1 MDEDIRGCQNQLS
14 MENCTTKQYLETLQ
28 TQCGCIPFN
37 IKILKKVSQSKQLI
51 FYYLIKLI
59 YSLQDLPSCTTEIQH
74 ECLQKIS
81 LDTYNCKKSCN
92 GLLITSF
99 SKTEFDK
106 NLERHIP
113 KALNAYRKY
122 KKMFQY
128 NPIMEGMKHLINIVI
143 ISTFPLFYMQN
154 MCGKT
159 S

>member
-1 MDEDIRGCQNQLS
+1 MYHKQTAHTLFFKNWFMYSFQN
-14 MENCTTKQYLETLQ
+14 
-28 TQCGCIPFN
+28 
-37 IKILKKVSQSKQLI
+37 
-51 FYYLIKLI
+51 
-59 YSLQDLPSCTTEIQH
+59 LPSCTTQSQQ
-74 ECLQKIS
+74 ECHQKIS

-106 NLERHIP
+106 SLERHIP

-128 NPIMEGMKHLINIVI
+128 NPIMEGIKHLKVFI
-143 ISTFPLFYMQN
+143 ISTFPFFCFQN

-159 S
+159 NWDMWGSTLTPQHLTELLRTEQQSLWTCCQQ

>member
-1 MDEDIRGCQNQLS
+1 MSKSAIYGKLYNKTVFGNSPNS
-14 MENCTTKQYLETLQ
+14 MWMHTFQHKNSEKGIT
-28 TQCGCIPFN
+28 
-37 IKILKKVSQSKQLI
+37 SKQLI

-81 LDTYNCKKSCN
+81 VDTYNCKKSCN

-128 NPIMEGMKHLINIVI
+128 NPIMEGMKHLINIFI
-143 ISTFPLFYMQN
+143 ISTFPLFYMQS

>member
-1 MDEDIRGCQNQLS
+1 MSKSAIYGKLYNKTVFGNSPNS
-14 MENCTTKQYLETLQ
+14 MWMHTFQHKNSEKGIT
-28 TQCGCIPFN
+28 
-37 IKILKKVSQSKQLI
+37 SKQLI
-51 FYYLIKLI
+51 FYYFIKLI
-59 YSLQDLPSCTTEIQH
+59 YQDLPSCTTEIQH

-99 SKTEFDK
+99 SKTEFVK

-143 ISTFPLFYMQN
+143 ISTFPLFYFRI
-154 MCGKT
+154 CVGKQVEICEDPL
-159 S
+159 

>member
-1 MDEDIRGCQNQLS
+1 MSKSAIYGKLYNKTVFGNSPNS
-14 MENCTTKQYLETLQ
+14 MWMHTFQHKNSEKGIT
-28 TQCGCIPFN
+28 
-37 IKILKKVSQSKQLI
+37 SKQLI
-51 FYYLIKLI
+51 SYYLIKLI

-143 ISTFPLFYMQN
+143 ISTFPLLSAKQTYIP
-154 MCGKT
+154 
-159 S
+159 

>member
-1 MDEDIRGCQNQLS
+1 M
-14 MENCTTKQYLETLQ
+14 
-28 TQCGCIPFN
+28 
-37 IKILKKVSQSKQLI
+37 
-51 FYYLIKLI
+51 
-59 YSLQDLPSCTTEIQH
+59 QDLPSCTTEIQH

-81 LDTYNCKKSCN
+81 VDTYNCKKSCN

-159 S
+159 SWDMWGSTLTPQHLTESPRIEQQSLLTCCQLLEAQWDFSQGSLLSVLWRSYIFL